1 MATAMCTAFLA
12 GELQGERCCRTSSP
26 LRTLHITGFYIL
38 SSQLE
43 DPVCSEHFFFVL
55 SFFFSI
61 WEVARK
67 EVNSYK
73 SQIYVRLE
81 PGSRNSMQIL
91 PRYHRTC
98 SLPVCTSAGSRM
110 RIDRAGQA
118 AGTPPTQD
126 TSIPSSTWM
135 TAPWKLSVCVW
146 RKGPFISM
154 FYFLTGFS
162 LYCESIVLN
171 VSCKMRLTPSFKLHL
186 PVL

>member
-1 MATAMCTAFLA
+1 MHSFPGWWAARGTLLPDKLTTADFAHHRFLHPFITIR
-12 GELQGERCCRTSSP
+12 GSS
-26 LRTLHITGFYIL
+26 LLWT
-38 SSQLE
+38 
-43 DPVCSEHFFFVL
+43 FFFVL